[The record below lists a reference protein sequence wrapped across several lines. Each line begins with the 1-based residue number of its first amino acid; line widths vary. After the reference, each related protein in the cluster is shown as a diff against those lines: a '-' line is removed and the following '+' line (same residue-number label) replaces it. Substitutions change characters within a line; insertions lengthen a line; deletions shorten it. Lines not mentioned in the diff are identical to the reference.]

1 MGILIGW
8 SNGLY
13 HQRHTLRHFDIWSQ
27 DKCKVANLVRV
38 LVKVV
43 IHMWDLR
50 LKWPVYKAI
59 WVISII
65 NVVKS
70 YLYMT
75 SISSDPEKELLV
87 L

>member
-1 MGILIGW
+1 MDFIIRDIHSDILTFGHKTFVGFICGFICGIHLW
-8 SNGLY
+8 
-13 HQRHTLRHFDIWSQ
+13 
-27 DKCKVANLVRV
+27 
-38 LVKVV
+38 

-75 SISSDPEKELLV
+75 SISSDPGKELLV